1 MPNKIDVEIEEKH
14 KIYPIYID
22 TDSLEDL
29 KERIIKE
36 FDLKKYLVVISEK
49 VYKLYGKQ
57 LGFGTDEIFILK
69 DGEIQKNFKN
79 YQKIL
84 QCCEKKGL
92 NRKSAL
98 IAIGGG
104 VVGDITGFAAA
115 TYMRGITFIQVPTT
129 LLACVDSSVGG
140 KVAID
145 TDYGKNIVG
154 AFYQPHA
161 VYINLQFLNTL
172 DETQYKSG
180 LAEVVK
186 YAFIEKSCGARFD
199 FGLFDFLSVH
209 SQKIL
214 EKDLRFIE
222 KVIKVCIELKI
233 AVVSKDEKEAGLR
246 KILNFGHTYGH
257 ALEKI
262 SNYKTFTHGE
272 AVAYGMHFM
281 FNYAH
286 KQKIIDANYREMA
299 LMLLHKFGFYDRAFK
314 YSGQK
319 LLQIM
324 QNDKKAEN
332 NVIKIILPT
341 MKGYV
346 KEGDLDLQTANELY
360 ESL

>member
-1 MPNKIDVEIEEKH
+1 MPNKIEVEIEEK
-14 KIYPIYID
+14 KKSYPIYMD
-22 TDSLEDL
+22 TDSIRDL
-29 KERIIKE
+29 KERI
-36 FDLKKYLVVISEK
+36 LKDFELTKYLVVISEK
-49 VYKLYGKQ
+49 VYKLYGKH
-57 LGFGTDEIFILK
+57 LGFSKDEIFVLK

-92 NRKSAL
+92 DRKSAL
-98 IAIGGG
+98 IAVGGG
-104 VVGDITGFAAA
+104 VVGDMTGFAAA
-115 TYMRGITFIQVPTT
+115 TYMRGIKFIQVPTT

-145 TDYGKNIVG
+145 TEYGKNLVG
-154 AFYQPHA
+154 AFYQPNA
-161 VYINLQFLNTL
+161 VYINLNFLKTL
-172 DETQYKSG
+172 DERQFKSG
-180 LAEVVK
+180 LAEVLK

-209 SQKIL
+209 SSKIL
-214 EKDLRFIE
+214 DMDLRFLE

-233 AVVSKDEKEAGLR
+233 AVVVQDEKEAGLR

-262 SNYKTFTHGE
+262 TNYKTFTHGE
-272 AVAYGMHFM
+272 AVAYGMHFI

-286 KQKIIDANYREMA
+286 KLKLIDANYKETA
-299 LMLLHKFGFYDRAFK
+299 LMLLHKFGFYNKNFNF
-314 YSGQK
+314 SSQK

-324 QNDKKAEN
+324 QKDKKAED
-332 NVIKIILPT
+332 NVIKVILPT

-346 KEGDLDLQTANELY
+346 KEGDLDVSIALNMNE
-360 ESL
+360 

>member
-1 MPNKIDVEIEEKH
+1 MPNKIEVEIEEKL
-14 KIYPIYID
+14 KTSPIYM
-22 TDSLEDL
+22 DSEPIEDL
-29 KERIIKE
+29 KKRILDE
-36 FDLKKYLVVISEK
+36 FDLKNYLVVISEK

-57 LGFGTDEIFILK
+57 LGFRADELFILK

-79 YQKIL
+79 YQKIM

-104 VVGDITGFAAA
+104 VVGDITGFAAS

-140 KVAID
+140 KVAIN
-145 TDYGKNIVG
+145 TDYGKNIIG
-154 AFYQPHA
+154 SFYQPHA
-161 VYINLQFLNTL
+161 VYINLNFLNTL
-172 DETQYKSG
+172 DERQFKSG

-186 YAFIEKSCGARFD
+186 YAFIEKSCGAIFD

-209 SQKIL
+209 SAKIL
-214 EKDLRFIE
+214 DKDLRFIE

-233 AVVSKDEKEAGLR
+233 AVVKKDEKESGLR

-262 SNYKTFTHGE
+262 TNYKTFTHGE
-272 AVAYGMHFM
+272 AVSYGMYFI

-286 KQKIIDANYREMA
+286 KLKIIDANYKEMA
-299 LMLLHKFGFYDRAFK
+299 VTLLHKFEFYDKTFK
-314 YSGQK
+314 YPLEK
-319 LLQIM
+319 IINAM
-324 QNDKKAEN
+324 KKDKKAEDEI
-332 NVIKIILPT
+332 IKIILPT

-346 KEGDLDLQTANELY
+346 KESDLDVQAAINFN
-360 ESL
+360 